1 MGQVGWFRLD
11 LMSWQTAFMGGE
23 HSLAR
28 KIRETPP
35 HIHDTRASILSALQE
50 LASGCP
56 ASKWIIGG
64 FSMGASLTIEIA
76 AQLKRNP
83 AGLFVC
89 SALPL
94 NINEWAEGFVYV

>member
-1 MGQVGWFRLD
+1 MIEGMSQVGWFHLD
-11 LMSWQTAFMGGE
+11 LMSWQTVFMDGE

-35 HIHDTRASILSALQE
+35 HIHDPSILSVLQE

-64 FSMGASLTIEIA
+64 FSIGASLTIEIA

-83 AGLFVC
+83 AGLLVC

-94 NINEWAEGFVYV
+94 NINEWA